1 VAVGTH
7 GPESKMKRQIQRF
20 AIAGVVGFTV
30 DASVLFLAL
39 LGGLGYLAGRL
50 VSFLAAA
57 YVTWQINRRF
67 AFRGSRKEKSH
78 GQWWRY
84 LAVMALGAGL
94 NFAVYCAVVHVLGH
108 STVFILLAAAAGS
121 GAAMVMNFSAAKW
134 WVFK

>member
-1 VAVGTH
+1 
-7 GPESKMKRQIQRF
+7 MKRQIQRF

-84 LAVMALGAGL
+84 LAVMALGGGL
-94 NFAVYCAVVHVLGH
+94 ISLSTALSFTCLATAPCLYCWPPPLDPAQRW
-108 STVFILLAAAAGS
+108 S
-121 GAAMVMNFSAAKW
+121 
-134 WVFK
+134 

>member
-1 VAVGTH
+1 
-7 GPESKMKRQIQRF
+7 
-20 AIAGVVGFTV
+20 
-30 DASVLFLAL
+30 VLFLAL

-84 LAVMALGAGL
+84 LAVMALGGGL
-94 NFAVYCAVVHVLGH
+94 ISLSTALSFTCLATAPFLYCWPPRWIGRSDGH
-108 STVFILLAAAAGS
+108 EFLRGEMVGLQVTDEIRSNPGPLFIARR
-121 GAAMVMNFSAAKW
+121 
-134 WVFK
+134 

>member
-1 VAVGTH
+1 
-7 GPESKMKRQIQRF
+7 MKRQIQRF
-20 AIAGVVGFTV
+20 AIAGVVGFAV

-84 LAVMALGAGL
+84 LAVMAFGGGL
-94 NFAVYCAVVHVLGH
+94 NFAVYCVVVHVLGH
-108 STVFILLAAAAGS
+108 STVLYCWPPLLDRAQRWS
-121 GAAMVMNFSAAKW
+121 
-134 WVFK
+134 

>member
-1 VAVGTH
+1 
-7 GPESKMKRQIQRF
+7 MKRQIQRF

-78 GQWWRY
+78 GQWSRY
-84 LAVMALGAGL
+84 LPVMALAGVRH
-94 NFAVYCAVVHVLGH
+94 FPVYCAVVHVVGH
-108 STVFILLAAAAGS
+108 STILILLAP
-121 GAAMVMNFSAAKW
+121 
-134 WVFK
+134 